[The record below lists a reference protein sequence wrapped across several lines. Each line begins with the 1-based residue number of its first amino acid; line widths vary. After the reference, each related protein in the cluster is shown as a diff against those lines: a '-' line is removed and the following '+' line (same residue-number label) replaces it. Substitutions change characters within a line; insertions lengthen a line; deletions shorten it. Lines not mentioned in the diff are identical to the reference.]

1 MRPTRAR
8 TCVGPRR
15 FAAGPRCLSVSLQNH
30 VFAVAIRAIQEQA
43 VDADPRVV
51 IHGRSHA
58 R

>member
-1 MRPTRAR
+1 MKWAMRLH
-8 TCVGPRR
+8 RR
-15 FAAGPRCLSVSLQNH
+15 GQNH